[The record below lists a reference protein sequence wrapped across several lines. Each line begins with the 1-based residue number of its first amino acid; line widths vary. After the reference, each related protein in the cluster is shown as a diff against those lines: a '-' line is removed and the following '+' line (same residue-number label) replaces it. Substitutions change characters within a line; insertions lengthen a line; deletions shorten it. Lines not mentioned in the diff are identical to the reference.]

1 MNEYNYDDYQDK
13 VDDAK
18 DRYADM
24 MSEESM
30 SCNEDITNVETYEN
44 ADGSMRLS
52 MDLSPSVQTKFVEH
66 GLRYLTDSMIEADE
80 MIVDDT
86 NSFSVEAR
94 TIVMT
99 NEMTNI
105 LFHFGCIAGLREGMK
120 RDLEVIDDI

>member
-52 MDLSPSVQTKFVEH
+52 MDLSPSVQTK
-66 GLRYLTDSMIEADE
+66 
-80 MIVDDT
+80 
-86 NSFSVEAR
+86 
-94 TIVMT
+94 
-99 NEMTNI
+99 
-105 LFHFGCIAGLREGMK
+105 
-120 RDLEVIDDI
+120 